1 VQYYHRDHLGTPT
14 HTTDSTGRLVSF
26 TRFQPYGSD
35 SEQFGSQ
42 PLYGFTG
49 AEREAD
55 TDLGATRLGVRW
67 LSSIGGRW
75 LSADPLFLQNPKKSV
90 ESPLESNLYSYALNN
105 PVAFTDPNGTSA
117 WVSDKSV
124 VLAMPEDGDP
134 GVYRVELGADA
145 TLVSRVGTLR
155 PPTETES
162 GLWGD
167 GRSKGYQDLKQ
178 LAREGSGAR
187 YHGQAETD
195 YIVRDTTL
203 DQQEGGLVES
213 YMSHSAGGRRD
224 YKVLQAGDL
233 FDVKGAGV
241 LEADQFGNY
250 LVGYSTTAAHGA
262 IGEAAT
268 RAGGQYYS
276 LRSTGSFDD
285 EGSVEM
291 IDKGVEDAASY
302 RSEDNVCR

>member
-1 VQYYHRDHLGTPT
+1 MPIDALREELPGAPSVESSVFFAREAYGALEKQHD
-14 HTTDSTGRLVSF
+14 HTTGYTHH
-26 TRFQPYGSD
+26 T
-35 SEQFGSQ
+35 
-42 PLYGFTG
+42 
-49 AEREAD
+49 A
-55 TDLGATRLGVRW
+55 RW
-67 LSSIGGRW
+67 MAPQLGRW
-75 LSADPLFLQNPKKSV
+75 LSPDPLFVLAPEKSFD
-90 ESPLESNLYSYALNN
+90 SPGGSNLYSYALNN

-145 TLVSRVGTLR
+145 TLVRRVGTLR
-155 PPTETES
+155 LPTETES